1 MTKAFEQYHPF
12 VLLFYFLSVL
22 LIAMF
27 VANPVLQTL
36 ALGGAIAFN
45 IALSKQAFAKSL
57 LFYVPMFFLIAV
69 TNPLFSHNGETELFS
84 LFGTPITLESLLYGV
99 SISVMIVG
107 VMLWFACMTRIMTDD
122 KFLYLFGKAIP
133 KLSLILSM
141 ALRFIPLFSRQM
153 RKVNRVRKAMGLSSD
168 ERFTDRLRS
177 TAKVF
182 GAMIAWSMEN
192 AMETSA
198 SMRARGYGIKG
209 RTNFSLF
216 RFYAKDATL
225 LTVCVVLLG
234 ITVVGVG
241 TGETAFSYYPRLDG
255 LNLSVASIVIY
266 AAFGT
271 LSFLPFILEVKE
283 AILWNYYRSKI

>member
-1 MTKAFEQYHPF
+1 MTRAFGNYHPF
-12 VLLFYFLSVL
+12 VLLVYFLSVL

-27 VANPVLQTL
+27 VANPVLQTM
-36 ALGGAIAFN
+36 ALLGAILFSV
-45 IALSKQAFAKSL
+45 ALSKKAFGKRL
-57 LFYVPMFFLIAV
+57 LFYLPMFLLIAV
-69 TNPLFSHNGETELFS
+69 TNPLFSHNGQTHLFS
-84 LFGTPITLESLLYGV
+84 LFGIPVTLESLLYGV
-99 SISVMIVG
+99 SIALMIVG
-107 VMLWFACMTRIMTDD
+107 VMLWCGCMSQVMTDD

-153 RKVNRVRKAMGLSSD
+153 RKVNRARKAMGLSSV

-177 TAKVF
+177 TAQVF

-198 SMRARGYGIKG
+198 SMRARGYGMKG

-225 LTVCVVLLG
+225 LTVCIVLLG

-255 LNLSVASIVIY
+255 LNLSVTSIVIY
-266 AAFGT
+266 AAFGI
-271 LSFLPFILEVKE
+271 LAFLPFVLEVKE